1 MIHRAKKSMGQN
13 FLKSKEILNLMCQSA
28 CLKKDETILEIGPG
42 KGSLTEKILEWGA
55 KTIAIEKDDE
65 LFVFLKEKFEKEI
78 KSGQLVLEH
87 QDILDFKNNQIN
99 GDYKIIANIPYY
111 ITGLIIKKFLSE
123 EKQPETMVLL
133 VQKEVA
139 DRIVAKDKKESILS
153 LSVKVY
159 GEVKY
164 IKKVSKK
171 LFSPSPKVDSA
182 IIAISNISK
191 KNFPIRESEISFF
204 KLIKAGFAHKRKLL
218 IRNLDELNIPKTEIE
233 KYFNE
238 LEIDIKSRP
247 EDISIEKWL
256 LLSKKLFKY

>member
-1 MIHRAKKSMGQN
+1 MNHRPKKSLGQN
-13 FLKSKEILNLMCQSA
+13 FLKSKMILNLMCQTA
-28 CLKKDETILEIGPG
+28 FLKKDDTVLEIGPG
-42 KGSLTEKILEWGA
+42 KGSLTEKILAEGV
-55 KTIAIEKDDE
+55 KTIAVEKDDG

-78 KSGQLVLEH
+78 KNGQLTLEH
-87 QDILDFKNNQIN
+87 QDILDFKTDQIKNN
-99 GDYKIIANIPYY
+99 YKIIANIPYY

-123 EKQPETMVLL
+123 KKQPEAMVLL

-139 DRIVAKDKKESILS
+139 DRIVAKDSKESILS

-182 IIAISNISK
+182 IIHISNISK
-191 KNFPIRESEISFF
+191 KNFPNKEIENRFF
-204 KLIKAGFAHKRKLL
+204 DVIKAGFLHKRKLL
-218 IRNLDELNIPKTEIE
+218 IRNLENIAPKEELQKVFSDL
-233 KYFNE
+233 K
-238 LEIDIKSRP
+238 IDSKIRP
-247 EDISIEKWL
+247 EDVSLEKWL